1 MKKIVAFL
9 LIVVMCF
16 SFVACGES
24 KSDYSVGATV
34 STDCAELML
43 TSCDFSDTYNSIVAD
58 EGKVFA
64 ILTFSIK
71 NIGKSEFGYIKSID
85 GSGHSLLF
93 SSIPC
98 IDYDD
103 GYIFSYDDML
113 GTLDFCSTDR
123 NLSDL
128 TPLSDSITVEVVILV
143 PPEVK
148 ENEEAPLLVK
158 MATPKTNGTEVFTYK
173 IRYKHCIIKFK

>member
-71 NIGKSEFGYIKSID
+71 NIGKTEFDYIKTVD
-85 GSGHSLLF
+85 GKKDSLMF
-93 SSIPC
+93 SAIPC
-98 IDYDD
+98 VDYNN
-103 GYIFSYDDML
+103 GYLFSYDDKL
-113 GTLDFCSTDR
+113 GNVKLCSTELTLK
-123 NLSDL
+123 NLE
-128 TPLSDSITVEVVILV
+128 PLSDAFAVQVAIAVPTEVEDN
-143 PPEVK
+143 K
-148 ENEEAPLLVK
+148 DNPLIIK
-158 MATPKTNGTEVFTYK
+158 MAVPTTKGTEVFDYK
-173 IRYKHCIIKFK
+173 IR